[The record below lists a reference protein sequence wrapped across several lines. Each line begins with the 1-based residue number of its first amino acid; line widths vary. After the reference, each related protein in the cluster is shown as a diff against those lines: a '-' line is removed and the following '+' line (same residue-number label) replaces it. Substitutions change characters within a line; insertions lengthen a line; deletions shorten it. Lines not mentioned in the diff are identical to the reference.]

1 MEYRRRRRKRRF
13 AAAGGGN
20 GTARAIAALLVVAA
34 VVYLIS
40 ASAAGT
46 WIAQN
51 VMAPAFAAFD
61 NMIQRTASA
70 KTPDAAQ
77 TSSTPRTSAGNE
89 KSVTGDVELPA
100 MECFALQM
108 GVYSDKNNADTQA
121 QALQQRGAGGYVM
134 EDAGRY
140 RVLAAAYETPESL
153 KQVRDQLTAEGL
165 ESASYTF
172 SAPGSTLRVTA
183 TQSQLDGI
191 ASSFETLNTL
201 QQEMASAVLVFD
213 QQKLSADKGRET
225 ANELLKKLQTAN
237 EAFLASDGE
246 DNPVLQATQE
256 CFTKYDEA
264 ISALAA
270 YNSQSYV
277 DFSAKMKY
285 THICMAHAYATLA
298 QEISTMA

>member
-13 AAAGGGN
+13 AATEGS

-46 WIAQN
+46 WIAQK

-61 NMIQRTASA
+61 NMIQRTAST
-70 KTPDAAQ
+70 KTPEVGE
-77 TSSTPRTSAGNE
+77 TSTPRVSASNE
-89 KSVTGDVELPA
+89 KTVTGDVELPA
-100 MECFALQM
+100 MACFALQM
-108 GVYSDKNNADTQA
+108 GVYSDKNNADSQA

-140 RVLAAAYETPESL
+140 RVLAAAYQTQESL

-165 ESASYTF
+165 ESATYTF
-172 SAPGSTLRVTA
+172 SAPVSTLRVTA

-191 ASSFETLNTL
+191 ASSFNALNTL
-201 QQEMASAVLVFD
+201 QQEMAAAVLLFD
-213 QQKLSADKGRET
+213 QQQLSADKGRET
-225 ANELLKKLQTAN
+225 ASELLNKLQAAS
-237 EAFLASDGE
+237 EAFLSSEGD
-246 DNPVLQATQE
+246 DNPVLQATRE
-256 CFTKYDEA
+256 CFAKYDDA
-264 ISALAA
+264 IRALAD
-270 YNSQSYV
+270 YNSQSFV

-285 THICMAHAYATLA
+285 THICIAHAYATLA
-298 QEISTMA
+298 QEISSMA

>member
-13 AAAGGGN
+13 AAAGGS
-20 GTARAIAALLVVAA
+20 GTARAIAALLIVAA

-61 NMIQRTASA
+61 NMIQRTASVN
-70 KTPDAAQ
+70 TPDAAE
-77 TSSTPRTSAGNE
+77 TSTPRTSAGNE
-89 KSVTGDVELPA
+89 KTVTGDVELPA
-100 MECFALQM
+100 MECFVLQM
-108 GVYSDKNNADTQA
+108 GAYSDKNNADAQA

-140 RVLAAAYETPESL
+140 RVLAAAYESQESL

-172 SAPGSTLRVTA
+172 NAPGSTLRVTA

-191 ASSFETLNTL
+191 ASSFEALNTL
-201 QQEMASAVLVFD
+201 QQDMAAAVVTFD
-213 QQKLSADKGRET
+213 QQQLSADKGRET
-225 ANELLKKLQTAN
+225 ANALLSRLQTAN
-237 EAFLASDGE
+237 EAFLASVGE
-246 DNPVLQATQE
+246 ENPVLQATQE
-256 CFTKYDEA
+256 CFAEYDEA

-270 YNSQSYV
+270 YNSQSFV

>member
-13 AAAGGGN
+13 AAAGGS

-70 KTPDAAQ
+70 ETTPNTAQ
-77 TSSTPRTSAGNE
+77 TSAPRTSGANE
-89 KSVTGDVELPA
+89 KTVTGDVELPA
-100 MECFALQM
+100 MECFVLQM
-108 GVYSDKNNADTQA
+108 GVYSDKNNADAQA

-140 RVLAAAYETPESL
+140 RVLAAAYETQESL

-165 ESASYTF
+165 ESAAYTF
-172 SAPGSTLRVTA
+172 NAPESTLRVTA

-191 ASSFETLNTL
+191 ASSFEALNTL
-201 QQEMASAVLVFD
+201 QQEMAAAVLTFD
-213 QQKLSADKGRET
+213 QQKLSADKGRDT
-225 ANELLKKLQTAN
+225 ANTLLTRLQTAN
-237 EAFLASDGE
+237 EAFLASEGE
-246 DNPVLQATQE
+246 DNPVLQATQK
-256 CFTKYDEA
+256 CFAEYNEA
-264 ISALAA
+264 ISELSAF
-270 YNSQSYV
+270 NSQSFV

-298 QEISTMA
+298 QEISAMA